1 VLRFA
6 GDSRPGS
13 VDEPEADEPEEESMS
28 QTFRQPDILEVARR
42 EGKVTVEDLAER
54 FGVTVQTIRR
64 DLAELAH
71 AGKLERV
78 HGGAILP
85 SSVSNTGYEFRRD
98 LAAGAKAAIAA
109 ACAAA
114 IPDNCSVFLNIGT
127 STEAVA
133 RALLRHHGLLV
144 VTNNINVAN
153 ILREN
158 RNCEAVVAGG
168 TLRRSDGGL
177 IGTLTLQA
185 IEQFKFDYAVIGC
198 SALDDEGD
206 LLDFDIQE
214 VGVSQLIIRRAR
226 RTCLVADA
234 TKFERT
240 APVRI
245 ASLRDLDHFFTD
257 RPVSRRL
264 SELCQSWSTGIHL
277 VPDDVQQI

>member
-1 VLRFA
+1 
-6 GDSRPGS
+6 
-13 VDEPEADEPEEESMS
+13 MS

-42 EGKVTVEDLAER
+42 EGKVTVDGLAER

-64 DLAELAH
+64 DLSELAL

-85 SSVSNTGYEFRRD
+85 SGLTNVGYEVRRD

-109 ACAAA
+109 ACAET
-114 IPDNCSVFLNIGT
+114 IPDNCSIFLSIGT

-144 VTNNINVAN
+144 VTNNMNVAN

-158 RNCEAVVAGG
+158 HNCETVIAGG

-177 IGTLTLQA
+177 VGTLTLQA
-185 IEQFKFDYAVIGC
+185 IEQFKFDHAIIGC
-198 SALDDEGD
+198 SALDHDGD

-214 VGVSQLIIRRAR
+214 VGVSRLIIQRAR
-226 RTCLVADA
+226 STSLVADSS
-234 TKFERT
+234 KFERT
-240 APVRI
+240 APAQI
-245 ASLRDLDHFFTD
+245 TSLRELDNFFTN
-257 RPVSRRL
+257 RPVSPEL
-264 SELCQSWSTGIHL
+264 AELCATWSTAIH
-277 VPDDVQQI
+277 VASDIDPIG